1 MIPGG
6 RSGGPKVT
14 LAECFCMQRNVARNS
29 LFVVTSLLLVCASLL
44 AIHIAARADQNQPK
58 VLNGQIAPL
67 IQQAQLLQA
76 ANPGQQLNLSLGLQ
90 PRNVAN
96 LDSLLGSLYDPQSP
110 QYHQYLTHDQFES
123 LFAPTPDQVQQ
134 VVSYLQGQG
143 MTVTSIAPN
152 NMLIDATGSVAQVQQ
167 TFHVQIN
174 NCQLGNHTF
183 YANAGPPSVPAPIS
197 QLITSIG
204 GLDNGVHYQP
214 LYRRLARQN
223 HSHLAAPK

>member
-14 LAECFCMQRNVARNS
+14 LAEYFCMQRNVARNS

-96 LDSLLGSLYDPQSP
+96 FDSLLVSLYDPQSP
-110 QYHQYLTHDQFES
+110 QYHQYLTPDHFES

-134 VVSYLQGQG
+134 VVSYLQAQG
-143 MTVTSIAPN
+143 MPVTSIAPN
-152 NMLIDATGSVAQVQQ
+152 NLLIAATATVAQPDQAFS
-167 TFHVQIN
+167 TTTN
-174 NCQLGNHTF
+174 NHHLAPPTSNHNPT
-183 YANAGPPSVPAPIS
+183 PPSYP
-197 QLITSIG
+197 
-204 GLDNGVHYQP
+204 
-214 LYRRLARQN
+214 
-223 HSHLAAPK
+223 